1 MIRCDVLILGA
12 GPAGAIAALNLAS
25 TRQVLLVDRRAAP
38 IARIG
43 ESLPPAAR
51 RLLTDMGL
59 WDDFLRQGH
68 AACYG
73 NRALWNGVAAEHD
86 FIRDPDGQGWHLD
99 RAQFESWLQAHAVSR
114 GATLLRSTTLD
125 SVTAIAD
132 GWQVTLDTAG
142 GCDEVQAKVLIDA
155 SGRAASLSKQLGAL
169 RLHHDQ
175 LVCLWL
181 SGRDQNSVVDSRSQ
195 IEAVEHGWWYT
206 ASLPGQRRVLA
217 FHTDSDLSVAR
228 ALRGPA
234 ALLDAARATMEISAQ
249 LDAAGFIADA
259 EIVTTAAHSATL
271 QPVAGARWCAAGDA
285 AISFDPLSSQGF
297 FNALYTGLSAALACD
312 RRLSGE
318 VAAFD
323 DYSNDLHRIETA
335 YMQHLDFWYGQEKR
349 WPDSAFW
356 QRRQRRQ
363 VKAAAPFR

>member
-1 MIRCDVLILGA
+1 MIHCDVLILGA

-25 TRQVLLVDRRAAP
+25 TRRVIVVDRRVAP
-38 IARIG
+38 VARIG

-73 NRALWNGVAAEHD
+73 NRSLWNGVNAEHD
-86 FIRDPDGQGWHLD
+86 FLRDPDGQGWHID
-99 RAQFESWLQAHAVSR
+99 RAQFESWLQAHAVDR
-114 GATLLRSTTLD
+114 GATLLTSTTLD
-125 SVTAIAD
+125 SVTAIKD
-132 GWQVTLDTAG
+132 GWQVTLGAAS
-142 GCDEVQAKVLIDA
+142 GCVEVQAKVLIDA
-155 SGRAASLSKQLGAL
+155 SGRAATLSKQLGA
-169 RLHHDQ
+169 RRRHHDP

-181 SGRDQNSVVDSRSQ
+181 YGRDQRSTVDSRSQ

-206 ASLPGQRRVLA
+206 AALPGQRRVLA
-217 FHTDSDLSVAR
+217 FHTDSDLPIAR
-228 ALRGPA
+228 VLRSRT
-234 ALLDAARATMEISAQ
+234 ALLEAAKATMEISAQ
-249 LDAAGFIADA
+249 LDAAGFVADA

-271 QPVAGARWCAAGDA
+271 QPVAGDRWCAAGDA
-285 AISFDPLSSQGF
+285 AISFDPLSSQGL
-297 FNALYTGLSAALACD
+297 FNAMYTGLAAALACD

-318 VAAFD
+318 AIAFG

-335 YMQHLDFWYGQEKR
+335 YLQHLDFWYGQEKR

-356 QRRQRRQ
+356 QRRQ
-363 VKAAAPFR
+363 VKITEPSG